1 MSDVAGHGKQLPS
14 AEREQQLRM
23 ELQQVDHQ
31 ISQQT
36 QMRGLEVGTSIWSSW
51 GVVWREMTLVKLF
64 KGCLCSDISNT

>member
-36 QMRGLEVGTSIWSSW
+36 QMRGLEVGTN
-51 GVVWREMTLVKLF
+51 VWKSRE
-64 KGCLCSDISNT
+64 GWYGER

>member
-36 QMRGLEVGTSIWSSW
+36 QMRGLEVGTDIWKSGEGWYGERWSQ
-51 GVVWREMTLVKLF
+51 
-64 KGCLCSDISNT
+64 

>member
-36 QMRGLEVGTSIWSSW
+36 QMRGLEVGTICKGVKEWKRERWS
-51 GVVWREMTLVKLF
+51 
-64 KGCLCSDISNT
+64 

>member
-36 QMRGLEVGTSIWSSW
+36 QMRGLEVGTN
-51 GVVWREMTLVKLF
+51 VWKSD
-64 KGCLCSDISNT
+64 KGLYEER

>member
-36 QMRGLEVGTSIWSSW
+36 QMRGLEVGTIRK
-51 GVVWREMTLVKLF
+51 GVKEWKREREMKLT
-64 KGCLCSDISNT
+64 KLLYIC

>member
-1 MSDVAGHGKQLPS
+1 MSDVAAHGKQLPS

-36 QMRGLEVGTSIWSSW
+36 QMRGLEVGTSIWSSTGGW
-51 GVVWREMTLVKLF
+51 DG
-64 KGCLCSDISNT
+64 GG

>member
-1 MSDVAGHGKQLPS
+1 MSDVAGHGKPLPS

-36 QMRGLEVGTSIWSSW
+36 QMRGLEVGTSIWRSTRGW
-51 GVVWREMTLVKLF
+51 YGER
-64 KGCLCSDISNT
+64 

>member
-36 QMRGLEVGTSIWSSW
+36 QMRGLEVGTSIWSSTEGKYGERLSW
-51 GVVWREMTLVKLF
+51 
-64 KGCLCSDISNT
+64 